1 MRSRERNPITRRHAL
16 RKEIALRGA
25 VSVAELSSLLNASP
39 ATIRRDLKALDEEG
53 VLSKGYGGASIRPLR
68 PAEEALAVRQRK
80 FVSEKQAIA
89 KAAVGLIKSGDTVF
103 LNDGSTILELAR
115 EIALTDLEIFI
126 ATPAVNI
133 AEILAKNSNITVCL
147 LGGLLRQTS
156 LATGGH
162 FAISIVNQINA
173 DLAFLSCDAFSLT
186 DGMCF
191 THPDD
196 AAVAA
201 RMSVKATRT
210 IGLVHIAKIDW
221 KARISSVPVDAIDT
235 LITEAQHPELE
246 SRLLQANVEMIV
258 AGFKAE

>member
-1 MRSRERNPITRRHAL
+1 MRSRERNPIARRHTL
-16 RKEIALRGA
+16 RKVIAQRGA
-25 VSVAELSSLLNASP
+25 VSVAELSNLLNASP

-53 VLSKGYGGASIRPLR
+53 VLNKGHGGASVRPLR
-68 PAEEALAVRQRK
+68 PAEEALAVRERN
-80 FVSEKQAIA
+80 FVAEKQAIA

-103 LNDGSTILELAR
+103 LNDGSTVLALAR

-133 AEILAKNSNITVCL
+133 AEILANNSNITVCM

-156 LATGGH
+156 HATGGH
-162 FAISIVNQINA
+162 FAVSMVNQINA
-173 DLAFLSCDAFSLT
+173 DLAILSCDAFSLT

-210 IGLVHIAKIDW
+210 IGLVHVAKLDW
-221 KARISSVPVDAIDT
+221 KARISSVPLDDIDVY
-235 LITEAQHPELE
+235 ITEGHHPELE
-246 SRLLQANVEMIV
+246 GKLERAGVEIIF
-258 AGFKAE
+258 ADFNA